1 MRTEYDF
8 SKAKRG
14 AVLPVKGKTRITIH
28 IDNAVLEEFRKRA
41 ENAGTGYQ
49 TMMNEALK
57 AYLSQAEIPVTE
69 SMLRRVLREEAS
81 EKGRQITRSSGHAAK
96 GRTV

>member
-1 MRTEYDF
+1 MKAEYDF

-14 AVLPVKGKTRITIH
+14 AVIPSKGKTRITIH
-28 IDNAVLEEFRKRA
+28 IDNVVLDEFRSRA

-57 AYLSQAEIPVTE
+57 AYLSKVDVPVTE
-69 SMLRRVLREEAS
+69 SVLRRVIREEVL
-81 EKGRQITRSSGHAAK
+81 EKTGSTTRSRGRAVKRRAA
-96 GRTV
+96 